1 MIETEPAENYSIVT
15 YQSDKERRNWSLVN
29 KILVVDDEPTIRE
42 LAQIILQDEGY
53 SVITAENGVDAIQ
66 KVRDEIPDLVL
77 LDIVMPGMNGFEVCR
92 ILKTE
97 AKAKFIPIVMFT
109 VLGRD
114 TDMKFAKESG
124 CDGYFLKPFSPEDL
138 IAEVKNRLR
147 KTEQ

>member
-1 MIETEPAENYSIVT
+1 M
-15 YQSDKERRNWSLVN
+15 N

-66 KVRDEIPDLVL
+66 KVKDEMPDLVL
-77 LDIVMPGMNGFEVCR
+77 LDIVMPGMNGNDVCR

-97 AKAKFIPIVMFT
+97 AKTKFIPIVMFT

-114 TDMKFAKESG
+114 KDMKLAGESG
-124 CDGYFLKPFSPEDL
+124 CAGYFLKPFSPEDL
-138 IAEVKNRLR
+138 IAEVQKRLR
-147 KTEQ
+147 KTKQ

>member
-1 MIETEPAENYSIVT
+1 M
-15 YQSDKERRNWSLVN
+15 N

-66 KVRDEIPDLVL
+66 KVKDEIPDLVL
-77 LDIVMPGMNGFEVCR
+77 LDVVMPGMNGLEVCR

-97 AKAKFIPIVMFT
+97 AETKFIPIVMFT

-114 TDMKFAKESG
+114 TDMKVAGESG

-147 KTEQ
+147 KTKQ

>member
-1 MIETEPAENYSIVT
+1 MTLFDRHGDSHKIP
-15 YQSDKERRNWSLVN
+15 SDFHTFHCLVF
-29 KILVVDDEPTIRE
+29 L
-42 LAQIILQDEGY
+42 
-53 SVITAENGVDAIQ
+53 S
-66 KVRDEIPDLVL
+66 
-77 LDIVMPGMNGFEVCR
+77 R

-147 KTEQ
+147 KTKQ